1 MIEHETCRTRIRGA
15 LRRRC
20 RLFFLALAV
29 FAGYWTA
36 LNTCEA
42 ASHKIIIGYDLE
54 TMEIPLVP
62 GRSVPVIG
70 SMPAADSPQMNSAFP
85 PSVTISTVVPPAN
98 PALTP
103 SPREPSDDVI
113 PQMDGG
119 FPLDE
124 GVPTPASIQAGLDSV
139 GRVIVAGITFA
150 FDSADLTPES
160 IPSLQAVLGYL
171 QNNPGVRI
179 RIEGHCDTSGDT
191 SLNPV
196 LSQNRANAVKDW
208 LVGQGANGG
217 VLNAVGMSDTQP
229 IADNSTAEGQAKNR
243 RVELVKE

>member
-1 MIEHETCRTRIRGA
+1 MIEHETRRTRCHA
-15 LRRRC
+15 PSWRRWG
-20 RLFFLALAV
+20 LLLPAV
-29 FAGYWTA
+29 AIFAECWLGLTP
-36 LNTCEA
+36 CCA
-42 ASHKIIIGYDLE
+42 ASHKIIIGYDQE
-54 TMEIPLVP
+54 TMEIPLVS
-62 GRSVPVIG
+62 GRAVPAIG

-85 PSVTISTVVPPAN
+85 PSAKIPTVVLPAN
-98 PALTP
+98 PVPVST
-103 SPREPSDDVI
+103 PREPSEDVI

-119 FPLDE
+119 FPLEE
-124 GVPTPASIQAGLDSV
+124 GVPTPASIQAGLDSI

-160 IPSLQAVLGYL
+160 APSLQAILGYL

-196 LSQNRANAVKDW
+196 LSQNRANAVKEW

-217 VLNAVGMSDTQP
+217 LLNAVGMSDTQP

>member
-1 MIEHETCRTRIRGA
+1 MA
-15 LRRRC
+15 LTPC
-20 RLFFLALAV
+20 
-29 FAGYWTA
+29 
-36 LNTCEA
+36 NA
-42 ASHKIIIGYDLE
+42 ASHKIIIGYDQE

-62 GRSVPVIG
+62 GRAIPAIG
-70 SMPAADSPQMNSAFP
+70 GMPAADSPQMNSAFP
-85 PSVTISTVVPPAN
+85 PSAKIPTVVLPDN
-98 PALTP
+98 PAPVST
-103 SPREPSDDVI
+103 PREPSEDVI

-124 GVPTPASIQAGLDSV
+124 GAPTPASIQAGLDSV

-160 IPSLQAVLGYL
+160 VPSLQAILGYL

-196 LSQNRANAVKDW
+196 LSQNRANGVKEW

-217 VLNAVGMSDTQP
+217 LLNAVGMSDTQP